1 MARDL
6 RRRQRHNR
14 IQQLVGLTMS
24 DTISK
29 WIAASSIAA
38 LAGLTAYNLGRLSAL
53 AQARQCPPPV
63 VQFGG
68 LPFKGSMP

>member
-1 MARDL
+1 
-6 RRRQRHNR
+6 
-14 IQQLVGLTMS
+14 MS

-29 WIAASSIAA
+29 WIAAGSIAA

-68 LPFKGSMP
+68 LPFKGSME